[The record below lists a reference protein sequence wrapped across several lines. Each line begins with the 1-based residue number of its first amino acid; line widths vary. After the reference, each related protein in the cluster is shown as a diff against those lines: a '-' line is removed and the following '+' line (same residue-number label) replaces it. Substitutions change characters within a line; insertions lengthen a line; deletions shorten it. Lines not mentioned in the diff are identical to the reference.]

1 MLRAEGQVVCLAQ
14 ANGRGLGKSNYF
26 RAEGPFDC
34 QIAGPSAL
42 TNGVFACH
50 PGRWPG
56 LGKWLGLWPEIHL
69 PEIRLLEIRLLE
81 IHLPEIHL
89 KYI

>member
-1 MLRAEGQVVCLAQ
+1 M
-14 ANGRGLGKSNYF
+14 
-26 RAEGPFDC
+26 AEGPSDC

-42 TNGVFACH
+42 TNGVFACY

-69 PEIRLLEIRLLE
+69 PEIHLPEFHLLE
-81 IHLPEIHL
+81 IHLLENHLPAIHLPAIHLPEIYL